1 MDKRL
6 IRDAVLLGG
15 GLIVGG
21 ASGYF
26 FTKKALERKFEA
38 QFEED
43 LRTVKDAYRILRKQD
58 EFSTPEEAAAAL
70 GVEVVAEE
78 APEEDYR
85 ETVEAL
91 EYSPP
96 EETEPS
102 PYRNFDETEATRS
115 SNVFLSAEVPAVD
128 VPDPTRPYVISIEEF
143 CEDNGYEK
151 NCLNYFVR
159 DDVLIDERE
168 LPIDDVDRT
177 VGTFNLANL
186 FGDDNGLSKDAN
198 VIYIRNERL
207 EVDFEITR
215 AHGSFAETILGLGT
229 DQDDG

>member
-1 MDKRL
+1 MDQQM
-6 IRDAVLLGG
+6 IRNAVLLGG
-15 GLIVGG
+15 GLVIGG

-26 FTKKALERKFEA
+26 FTKKALERKFEQ

-43 LRTVKDAYRILRKQD
+43 LRTVKEAYRILRKQD
-58 EFSTPEEAAAAL
+58 EFGTPEEAAAAL
-70 GVEVVAEE
+70 GVEVVAAEE
-78 APEEDYR
+78 PEEGYR
-85 ETVEAL
+85 EVVETM
-91 EYSPP
+91 EYAPP

-102 PYRNFDETEATRS
+102 PYRNHDEQAVTVA
-115 SNVFLSAEVPAVD
+115 SNVFLSSEVPDVD
-128 VPDPTRPYVISIEEF
+128 VPDPTKPYVISIEEF
-143 CEDNGYEK
+143 SEDNGYEK
-151 NCLNYFVR
+151 NCLNYFVS

-186 FGDDNGLSKDAN
+186 FGDDEGLSKDAN
-198 VIYIRNERL
+198 VLYIRNERL

-215 AHGSFAETILGLGT
+215 AYGSFAETILGLGT